1 MSKAKKK
8 AGKVVK
14 ARSTPPAAAEVK
26 KQKPNRK
33 SRSPYKG
40 KKLSPGKLETLV
52 SLERTIDKA
61 LAEFVNVGSALQ
73 RIRDERLYKASHP
86 KFEEYCKARWKFS
99 VKHAYRL
106 IAAAKIVE
114 QLKAGKGRVSRKSL
128 PTREAQ
134 VRPLAQLWETAD
146 CDPVSIWK
154 QALKEN
160 KGKAPTAALIS
171 KLVNVRLGKADAR
184 EDGKRG
190 SAGGLTPKDQIAEI
204 RKFLEEVGSKPAS
217 QFKKA
222 YETTLKRI
230 REILGQPE
238 DLAIS

>member
-8 AGKVVK
+8 SGTVVK
-14 ARSTPPAAAEVK
+14 ARSTPPAAAVVK
-26 KQKPNRK
+26 KQTPNRK
-33 SRSPYKG
+33 PRSPKFKG
-40 KKLSPGKLETLV
+40 EKLLRDEQKALD
-52 SLERTIDKA
+52 SLERTIDQA
-61 LAEFVNVGSALQ
+61 LAEFVNVGSALM

-114 QLKAGKGRVSRKSL
+114 QLKAGKGQVPPESL

-154 QALKEN
+154 DALKEA
-160 KGKAPTAALIS
+160 KGKAPTAVLIS
-171 KLVNVRLGKADAR
+171 KLVNKRLGKSGRRAT
-184 EDGKRG
+184 GKRG
-190 SAGGLTPKDQIAEI
+190 SAGGLTPSDRIAKI
-204 RKFLEEVGSKPAS
+204 RKFLEEVGSKTAS
-217 QFKKA
+217 QTKKD
-222 YETTLKRI
+222 YEETLMRI
-230 REILGQPE
+230 RKLLEKPKI
-238 DLAIS
+238 

>member
-106 IAAAKIVE
+106 ITAATIME
-114 QLKAGKGRVSRKSL
+114 QLKAGKGRVSPESL

-134 VRPLAQLWETAD
+134 VRPLAQLIGVRR
-146 CDPVSIWK
+146 CNPVRIWK
-154 QALKEN
+154 DALKETE
-160 KGKAPTAALIS
+160 GKAPTAALIS
-171 KLVNVRLGKADAR
+171 ELVNKRLGKSGRRAA
-184 EDGKRG
+184 GKRG
-190 SAGGLTPKDQIAEI
+190 SVGVLTPSGQIA
-204 RKFLEEVGSKPAS
+204 
-217 QFKKA
+217 
-222 YETTLKRI
+222 
-230 REILGQPE
+230 
-238 DLAIS
+238 